1 MIQSSDGANT
11 SNIIGVGLDEDASD
25 ASDASGPSEPL
36 GGCAAQE
43 EQVVMRRLTVSG
55 RPSYIG
61 AEVDGVI
68 RTDAR
73 SWNTISDQRSAK
85 RAPVSVRSRASMNG
99 LADHTTHFALRH
111 IHRDLQC
118 PPSAIRLGVL
128 QRMSILPAKH
138 PTITRQRKQVK
149 RS

>member
-11 SNIIGVGLDEDASD
+11 SNIIGVGFDKDASD
-25 ASDASGPSEPL
+25 ASDSMEPSDD
-36 GGCAAQE
+36 CAAQE

-73 SWNTISDQRSAK
+73 SWNTISEQRSTINDQRSAK
-85 RAPVSVRSRASMNG
+85 RTPVHV
-99 LADHTTHFALRH
+99 
-111 IHRDLQC
+111 
-118 PPSAIRLGVL
+118 
-128 QRMSILPAKH
+128 
-138 PTITRQRKQVK
+138 
-149 RS
+149 